1 MFRRQK
7 KTNEQNDLNPDN
19 EIRKEQEAE
28 EALLNIGNEAAGR
41 MGGFLNPVSN
51 EANNSID
58 GSDDTLKHYA
68 ENDLNNYTLFTG
80 RKHRKKNIPPEIIK
94 EGLTDYY
101 ENDLNNLTLNKPK
114 GNNINTEKAPD
125 DINGPAG
132 KGMEEK
138 DLSEDLIEN
147 DLPEL
152 IGPLMKGDAD
162 SLSSRISDNGSSP
175 KQKEKKRSKSPKNS
189 KKSSDGKAAVPQEED
204 RDLTMADESM
214 EPAQGWDFVAEKLP
228 ARKKQKFLS
237 KLASWAAYYS
247 GKTIGRIGGIFATIG
262 KSIWDL
268 FRPGPGTLRGTFN
281 RLRGSGRFQKQG
293 DREIIPGWDGAR
305 FEKEAVSENDVELDF
320 RRVPEI
326 WSYPTAAKAAE
337 GDATQRDA
345 KPVNPVISVYISPS
359 SDEYTAGENT
369 STGHSG
375 VGIEFSRYSALSGR
389 WQRYNLRFGY
399 FTKGGLPLKEKFAVT
414 GANNATIPGQ
424 LANEKGK
431 HYKVSRSWSIR
442 PKQVSDVLRA
452 AESFADRGGY
462 NAYTRNCTTF
472 AKEMIV
478 DAAKIKSAAGVFA
491 KDEVYLHKKADA
503 KMFAAGAFA
512 PLAKAGVEN
521 GFEKIGQKDDLSY
534 QNFGNKMVSKED
546 HARYRESVKFLS
558 FRSTEAD
565 SPNAVAANLMRS
577 EGGRSGSIG
586 RFTGINLDGRAYDAA
601 PLSLTVKR
609 IIPLALDLKTRLT
622 SITPPDRFTEAGEFS
637 QLVEDLDGNRIFAQ
651 VSAIIPVHD
660 DTVMKERAKQSDL
673 MKVHTLFSDKI
684 KKLNTLLFKYY
695 RNDKRVQEIV
705 LPYINLLNHGINAV
719 NDAYAANGEKDLTG
733 ADSDLR
739 KLTDEFGRKEYSF
752 TNNGK
757 TSTLTASQYEAWLQ
771 VCKTPQAALEK
782 YYRYG
787 LLKNKCQSHSATPE
801 EKKELQT
808 LSRVKDLALD
818 FERSHRYMMNRE
830 KYSQQDVDYAFSLE
844 KKERQG
850 DFSSDMFEQN
860 WNDPTMATMKNPN
873 ASASATYQML
883 IMKGVFGGMKDRF
896 TKKFEKGCEPKDMP
910 GWINDDILDCIRN
923 HGEEMAT
930 IIRGMMHAAD
940 KPDKRRLQAD
950 FSSLL
955 TRWIFELFH
964 GEMDVNQYRTMV
976 KTLMRRSGEIMKEV
990 DKVITGVMGEDQP
1003 EKFPDSE

>member
-1 MFRRQK
+1 MFQK
-7 KTNEQNDLNPDN
+7 PSKEQNQNPEG
-19 EIRKEQEAE
+19 EIRDEQEAE
-28 EALLNIGNEAAGR
+28 DILGSIGNEAAS
-41 MGGFLNPVSN
+41 MMSEFSNIPSN
-51 EANNSID
+51 EANNR
-58 GSDDTLKHYA
+58 GMQNNREMFLDDNKIN
-68 ENDLNNYTLFTG
+68 ENEL
-80 RKHRKKNIPPEIIK
+80 
-94 EGLTDYY
+94 
-101 ENDLNNLTLNKPK
+101 
-114 GNNINTEKAPD
+114 
-125 DINGPAG
+125 
-132 KGMEEK
+132 
-138 DLSEDLIEN
+138 EDLIKPVLENKNKIAEAGGNEENGEIADLDQLFNADSGVGN
-147 DLPEL
+147 DLEEDM
-152 IGPLMKGDAD
+152 IVEIDK
-162 SLSSRISDNGSSP
+162 SERRKKKSS
-175 KQKEKKRSKSPKNS
+175 QKKKKS
-189 KKSSDGKAAVPQEED
+189 KKSSAGKAAAPIKED
-204 RDLTMADESM
+204 PDLTEADESM
-214 EPAQGWDFVAEKLP
+214 EPAAGWDFAAQKLP
-228 ARKKQKFLS
+228 ARKKQGFFS

-247 GKTIGRIGGIFATIG
+247 GKTIGKAGGIIATIG
-262 KSIWDL
+262 KALWGL
-268 FRPGPGTLRGTFN
+268 VRPGPGTLRGIINGWRSSSRFRN
-281 RLRGSGRFQKQG
+281 RG
-293 DREIIPGWDGAR
+293 DRELIPGWDGAK
-305 FEKEAVSENDVELDF
+305 FENEDVPEDEVSLDF
-320 RRVPEI
+320 RRVPEL
-326 WSYPTAAKAAE
+326 WAWPTAAKAVE
-337 GDATQRDA
+337 GDEEKRNA
-345 KPVNPVISVYISPS
+345 KPLKPIISVYVSQV
-359 SDEYTAGENT
+359 SDKYTATNSIE
-369 STGHSG
+369 TGHSSVG
-375 VGIEFSRYSALSGR
+375 VEFSRYSALTGR
-389 WQRYNLRFGY
+389 WQRYNVRFGY
-399 FTKGGLPLKEKFAVT
+399 YMSGGIPLTSKMAVT
-414 GANNATIPGQ
+414 TYNNATLPGQ
-424 LANEKGK
+424 IANDKGK
-431 HYKVSRSWSIR
+431 RYDISRSWTIQ
-442 PKQVSDVLRA
+442 PKQVGEVLRA
-452 AESFADRGGY
+452 AESYGDRGGY

-771 VCKTPQAALEK
+771 VYKTPQAALEK

-896 TKKFEKGCEPKDMP
+896 TKKFDKGYEPKDMHD
-910 GWINDDILDCIRN
+910 WINDDILDCIRN

-940 KPDKRRLQAD
+940 KPDKRQLQSD

-964 GEMDVNQYRTMV
+964 GEMDVNQYRKMI

-990 DKVITGVMGEDQP
+990 DKVITGVMGEEQQA
-1003 EKFPDSE
+1003 